1 LILDVNPNRGAD
13 FSDSFLGGRQVS
25 GRADAGGRW
34 QMSGHATA
42 AYAGA
47 RQLRTGPAM
56 LRRMTWNSSAQMDV
70 SSAAEKMFLWSL
82 N

>member
-1 LILDVNPNRGAD
+1 MLTLTGEQISATVFWGAGR
-13 FSDSFLGGRQVS
+13 FPGGQMP
-25 GRADAGGRW
+25 GGRW
-34 QMSGHATA
+34 QMSGNATA

>member
-1 LILDVNPNRGAD
+1 V
-13 FSDSFLGGRQVS
+13 QVS
-25 GRADAGGRW
+25 DGQMPGGRW

-42 AYAGA
+42 VYAGA

-56 LRRMTWNSSAQMDV
+56 QRRMTWNSSAQMDV